1 MITTLRAGKARF
13 SALVELASRGEDVV
27 ITVHGKPKARLKAM
41 APRRTE
47 RESRTQWLRE
57 LKSLRTRHSR
67 RPAGADADVIRAIR
81 EDRA

>member
-47 RESRTQWLRE
+47 RESRGRWLRE
-57 LKSLRTRHSR
+57 LKTLRARHTR
-67 RPAGADADVIRAIR
+67 RPAGTGNDDLGAIR